1 MNKNILRLP
10 SNPIGPVKM
19 VFLDLDGTTLNPS
32 KELTPATLE
41 ALKLLKKHGIPFTFA
56 SARSSQMMALHCQK
70 ACISGPIIA
79 MEGADLL
86 IWDTG
91 NSIRRFPI
99 GKSEALDLIRHCH
112 DSGFDYTIY
121 TSQDAYF
128 RQDTRRLPRFHHY
141 NKLATQ
147 AGLLPVSCLFYEAY
161 TPEYIAS
168 QGILKV
174 LVNGADP
181 QIKEAVQQYVDA
193 HPALHAEGSEGGL
206 ISIVSSQASKA
217 ASIELLCHMLGI
229 QLKDVCCFGDYYNDM
244 EMLSRAGWSVA
255 MGNAPEKVRNA
266 AQFVTLP
273 NSDDGV
279 AYFIRHYICGE

>member
-1 MNKNILRLP
+1 MNNNILRLP
-10 SNPIGPVKM
+10 PQPIGPVKM
-19 VFLDLDGTTLNPS
+19 VFLDLDGTTLNPN
-32 KELTPATLE
+32 KELTPATQN

-56 SARSSQMMALHCQK
+56 SARSSQMMTLHCQK
-70 ACISGPIIA
+70 ACVTGPIIA

-99 GKSEALDLIRHCH
+99 EKAVALDFIQFCH
-112 DSGFDYTIY
+112 NSGFDYTIY

-128 RQDTRRLPRFHHY
+128 PQNTKRLPRFHHY
-141 NKLATQ
+141 NRLATE

-161 TPEYIAS
+161 TPQYIIS

-174 LVNGADP
+174 LVNGTDP
-181 QIKEAVQQYVDA
+181 QVREAIHQYVQD
-193 HPALHAEGSEGGL
+193 HPNLKAEGSESGL
-206 ISIVSSQASKA
+206 ISVVSSQVSKA
-217 ASIELLCHMLGI
+217 ASIALLCRMLGI
-229 QLKDVCCFGDYYNDM
+229 ELKDVCCIGDYYNDI
-244 EMLSRAGWSVA
+244 EMLTQAGWSVA
-255 MGNAPEKVRNA
+255 MGNAPEEVRNA
-266 AQFVTLP
+266 AQYVTLP